1 VVRQATVAFEA
12 YNYSRAL
19 EATEQFFW
27 RFCDDYVELVKDRAY
42 GARGDDDAASAKL
55 ALGIATDTL
64 LRLFAPFLPFV
75 TEEVWSWWREDSVH
89 RATWPVS
96 AEIATLADGGD
107 AAALDA
113 VADVLVFVRKAK
125 SDAKK
130 SMRARLSNVTVSAPV
145 EVLERLRTVEP
156 DLMAAGGID
165 EIVYLTA
172 ERLDVT
178 AVLAE
183 TE

>member
-1 VVRQATVAFEA
+1 
-12 YNYSRAL
+12 
-19 EATEQFFW
+19 
-27 RFCDDYVELVKDRAY
+27 
-42 GARGDDDAASAKL
+42 
-55 ALGIATDTL
+55 
-64 LRLFAPFLPFV
+64 
-75 TEEVWSWWREDSVH
+75 
-89 RATWPVS
+89 
-96 AEIATLADGGD
+96 
-107 AAALDA
+107 
-113 VADVLVFVRKAK
+113 
-125 SDAKK
+125 
-130 SMRARLSNVTVSAPV
+130 MRARLSNVTVSAPV